1 MFDHP
6 CDGISGGIIPIL
18 FCCRSNE
25 RETLWIPFIDFIL
38 VESQRTGDACHTRKV
53 TWLLLLR
60 TTPIVIIDKVKV
72 VKTNRIV
79 NFIFIAIT
87 RNVTRSFHVPAAGHK
102 HEIASHG
109 EFCTAARC
117 LYDESCDSG
126 DWRQK
131 MRWKEQMRIPAMI
144 EA

>member
-1 MFDHP
+1 MFGHP

-18 FCCRSNE
+18 FCFRSNE
-25 RETLWIPFIDFIL
+25 RETLWVLFIDFIL
-38 VESQRTGDACHTRKV
+38 VESQRTGAACHTRKV